1 MITVV
6 SVHVSNCNNSL
17 TSVKLQPNKEE
28 AYAQT
33 QTQTQGTNY
42 TQLFSTDKEFQVCFE
57 YSGDCFPA
65 INVLYHDPSLL
76 VLKSDYVD
84 VIWSGVARAQ
94 KEGYKVDA
102 MTSYAAGPRA
112 PRWRYAS

>member
-6 SVHVSNCNNSL
+6 SVL
-17 TSVKLQPNKEE
+17 SVTVTIVLLLLSCQPNKEE

-102 MTSYAAGPRA
+102 MTSYAARYWA